1 MRPYRSSS
9 WPLRKENFIIII
21 VFVIF
26 ILSLWLLLLL
36 WVIMWRD
43 RKTAYADAVS
53 ESVGESEKDSAR
65 DRSTRAIMH
74 LFC

>member
-21 VFVIF
+21 IIVIF
-26 ILSLWLLLLL
+26 TLLVLLLL

-53 ESVGESEKDSAR
+53 ESVGELEKDSAR